1 MNLSTDMGSERAL
14 ASAAAEL
21 CEHQTTAEIRFRT
34 SLMTILATAILASA
48 ATCLILLAT
57 WQFSIALLGT
67 IWLWAAG
74 LAAIFYWGQLP
85 RLLGFGT
92 VAGAFGDSHRH
103 FIEGPLT
110 RFAKTKRFHPRNG
123 G

>member
-1 MNLSTDMGSERAL
+1 MS
-14 ASAAAEL
+14 
-21 CEHQTTAEIRFRT
+21 TAEESIDSTGTDSIIRAAKRD
-34 SLMTILATAILASA
+34 LMTILATAILTSA

-85 RLLGFGT
+85 RLLGFGS
-92 VAGAFGDSHRH
+92 VAGAFEDSHHH

-110 RFAKTKRFHPRNG
+110 RFTKTKRFHSRNG

>member
-1 MNLSTDMGSERAL
+1 MTLSTDMTSEREL
-14 ASAAAEL
+14 AVAAAEL
-21 CEHQTTAEIRFRT
+21 CEPKETPEIRFQIG
-34 SLMTILATAILASA
+34 LMTILATAILTST

-74 LAAIFYWGQLP
+74 LAAIFYWGQVP
-85 RLLGFGT
+85 RLMGFGS
-92 VAGAFGDSHRH
+92 VAGAFEDSHHH

>member
-1 MNLSTDMGSERAL
+1 MTLSTDTGSEPRL
-14 ASAAAEL
+14 ATAAAEL
-21 CEHQTTAEIRFRT
+21 CEPKMTPEIRFQI
-34 SLMTILATAILASA
+34 SLMTILATAILTSA

-85 RLLGFGT
+85 RLLGFGS
-92 VAGAFGDSHRH
+92 VAGAFEDSHHH
-103 FIEGPLT
+103 FFEGPLT